1 MYYLQLQALLLIQNL
16 VDIWLKMRTKH
27 ESAKAMT
34 HERKSQSNNLKTPT
48 ICKIKHEVKAHV
60 HSSRPGKLLK
70 ATAAI

>member
-1 MYYLQLQALLLIQNL
+1 
-16 VDIWLKMRTKH
+16 MRTKH